1 MKSLSCAIGVAAALA
16 LSSASAQAESRN
28 GWLEFLDSKEP
39 LLRVQTFET
48 PHGDYHR
55 SYIFGYP
62 VRGDVEFRNE
72 HRRDTRKE
80 GYAPQRRK

>member
-1 MKSLSCAIGVAAALA
+1 MKSLTCAIAAAGMLA
-16 LSSASAQAESRN
+16 LSSAGAHAESRN
-28 GWLEFLDSKEP
+28 AWIEFLDSKEP

-80 GYAPQRRK
+80 GYAPQRKK